1 MQANEDNAL
10 EGLALLE
17 QQNPYQGAPIHR
29 EEQFRDSNLANSE
42 KFDESSLWNP
52 FATQRDAYAAL
63 ELESFVKKEA
73 NGIIQ
78 LARSGNQCRVICRG
92 DVSRI
97 KWNKVLKKYKPNGR
111 NMHICSYHA
120 HIRKIRLKDDHHHWI
135 IDPKHTVL
143 KHNDWCRLGTQ
154 NCPSNTTL
162 RKRILKNL
170 ETVNAFT
177 DRKTRGRKVMLSI
190 QVNNKVKVTGVHAK
204 RAWKEGDGVN
214 PRDFRE
220 SFTRLDH
227 LINYLDSA
235 GKCAARISWSAA
247 RDEMLML
254 PEDQRGNGD
263 IKYFSRYALCARGL
277 RDFLAKAG
285 VPYFSFDACN
295 P

>member
-29 EEQFRDSNLANSE
+29 EEQFLDSNLANSE

-63 ELESFVKKEA
+63 ELECFVKKEA

-78 LARSGNQCRVICRG
+78 LVRSGNQCRVICRD
-92 DVSRI
+92 DVGRI
-97 KWNKVLKKYKPNGR
+97 KWNKVLKKYKPIGR
-111 NMHICSYHA
+111 NRHICSYHA

-135 IDPKHTVL
+135 IDPKHTWL
-143 KHNDWCRLGTQ
+143 
-154 NCPSNTTL
+154 
-162 RKRILKNL
+162 
-170 ETVNAFT
+170 
-177 DRKTRGRKVMLSI
+177 LSI

-204 RAWKEGDGVN
+204 RAWKEGNGVN